1 MAVRRTV
8 CMVITVAL
16 AATIAARAS
25 WTSYAARRDGSMM
38 LPNGP
43 AEFLKEAEALPSL
56 TDLGFRMPWDSYVL

>member
-8 CMVITVAL
+8 CLVAVAL
-16 AATIAARAS
+16 AATIAAPAS
-25 WTSYAARRDGSMM
+25 WTSYAARLDGSMM